1 MSAETPDVRRDSGC
15 PLRLGDVRRDSG
27 CPPRFGDVRRDSGCP
42 PRLGMS
48 AETRGCPLR
57 LGMSAETRGCPLARP
72 EATDDVVVVVNT
84 ATVVEYLIRY
94 TRFVT
99 AILIL
104 TIFRPDI
111 SDICAR
117 KQFKYEYN
125 VYLLVL
131 VKFFR
136 NRRQVNVFSG
146 MYHFTKHPFCS
157 VSNAF
162 NAFAIHILVVAT
174 HIFVCAQH
182 LFF

>member
-1 MSAETPDVRRDSGC
+1 MSAETR
-15 PLRLGDVRRDSG
+15 
-27 CPPRFGDVRRDSGCP
+27 GCP
-42 PRLGMS
+42 PRLGNVRRD
-48 AETRGCPLR
+48 TGCPLR

-72 EATDDVVVVVNT
+72 EATDDVAVVVHT

-94 TRFVT
+94 TRFMT

-125 VYLLVL
+125 VYLLIL

-136 NRRQVNVFSG
+136 NRRQVNVLAECITLQNINSAMFLMLLTLLQYIS
-146 MYHFTKHPFCS
+146 
-157 VSNAF
+157 
-162 NAFAIHILVVAT
+162 
-174 HIFVCAQH
+174 
-182 LFF
+182 